1 MSVLALDLGTSR
13 IKAVLAGWDGAIA
26 ATRSTRTPTL
36 SDGPGRLAF
45 PAAAVRDATLSLV
58 AELAREHPRDPVDS
72 LVFSCL
78 GTAMVPLDGQG
89 SPLGPALSPADARPS
104 SIPGLM
110 DSLGLPRETHLALT
124 GQDPRLSSFLL
135 HWLWWRVAHPEVAA
149 RVHRFR
155 SLRGFLV
162 ADLCGADAE
171 DASWASRTGLM
182 DLATDTWSETILAA
196 GDLPGSALPPIRRST
211 ATWPVEPR
219 VGARLG
225 LRPGARVVLGA
236 MDNCCAVFGASDP
249 LEPRLVNIAGTY
261 EHMAGTGSL
270 PLTRPAAQAVDGLV
284 HRFLLPGE
292 YLSLSRVAIG
302 HLLSEVEA
310 VAPGGLGPLMDAVRE
325 TPTGRRLALHV
336 DAVRDALA
344 GGTAAVDVVQALME
358 TSAQLLG
365 RYADAWA
372 AAGGRVDRIV
382 VVGGGA
388 AHARVLQLKANSL
401 GRPVST
407 LAFDEGAALGAL
419 RLAAIAVRGASPG
432 DACRLFADPVA
443 RTWWPAT

>member
-1 MSVLALDLGTSR
+1 
-13 IKAVLAGWDGAIA
+13 
-26 ATRSTRTPTL
+26 
-36 SDGPGRLAF
+36 
-45 PAAAVRDATLSLV
+45 
-58 AELAREHPRDPVDS
+58 
-72 LVFSCL
+72 
-78 GTAMVPLDGQG
+78 
-89 SPLGPALSPADARPS
+89 
-104 SIPGLM
+104 
-110 DSLGLPRETHLALT
+110 
-124 GQDPRLSSFLL
+124 
-135 HWLWWRVAHPEVAA
+135 
-149 RVHRFR
+149 
-155 SLRGFLV
+155 
-162 ADLCGADAE
+162 
-171 DASWASRTGLM
+171 
-182 DLATDTWSETILAA
+182 
-196 GDLPGSALPPIRRST
+196 
-211 ATWPVEPR
+211 
-219 VGARLG
+219 
-225 LRPGARVVLGA
+225 
-236 MDNCCAVFGASDP
+236 
-249 LEPRLVNIAGTY
+249 
-261 EHMAGTGSL
+261 
-270 PLTRPAAQAVDGLV
+270 
-284 HRFLLPGE
+284 
-292 YLSLSRVAIG
+292 VAIG